1 MTKMNNPKKFAA
13 RCVVY
18 LMGQLV
24 LAFAVNL
31 SINSNLGISPNS
43 SLPYV
48 LSLVLNTKMS
58 TCIMGISIIQ
68 LLLQAV
74 LLRREFKWINVA
86 QFGVSALFGYCVDF
100 TRWIL
105 GDFALTSYWGRMGM
119 LLTSILLIGVGIS
132 LYVDAS
138 LLPAP
143 SEGLTLAFSKACKVK
158 FHNAKNIQDIT
169 TVSLAL
175 LLGYINMGSL
185 VGVGEGTI
193 LSALLVGR
201 AVKLV
206 QKWIKPQVDKVC
218 F

>member
-1 MTKMNNPKKFAA
+1 MNNPKKFAA
-13 RCVVY
+13 RVCFY
-18 LMGQLV
+18 IMGQLI

-31 SINSNLGISPNS
+31 AINSDLGISPNS

-48 LSLVLNTKMS
+48 LSLVMNMKMS

-86 QFGVSALFGYCVDF
+86 QFVVSALFGYCVDF
-100 TRWIL
+100 TGWIL
-105 GDFALTSYWGRMGM
+105 GDWALTSYLGRMAM
-119 LLTSILLIGVGIS
+119 LLTSILLIGTGIS

-143 SEGLTLAFSKACKVK
+143 SEGLTLAFSKVCKIK

-169 TVSLAL
+169 TVSLAM
-175 LLGYINMGSL
+175 LLGYINMGSFIG
-185 VGVGEGTI
+185 VGVGTI

-206 QKWIKPQVDKVC
+206 QKWIKPMIDNIC